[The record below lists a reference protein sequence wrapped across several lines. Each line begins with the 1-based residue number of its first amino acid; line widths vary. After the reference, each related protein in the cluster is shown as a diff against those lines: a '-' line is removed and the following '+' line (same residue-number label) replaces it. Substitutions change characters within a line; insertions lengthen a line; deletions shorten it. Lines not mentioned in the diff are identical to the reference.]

1 MLCRIKK
8 NANQYAT
15 SCGHSGQHSKMQ
27 LTIKQKFRNL
37 LVLLQF
43 YYKLAFILWRT
54 RVKRFFE
61 CDTWLK
67 TPLYFINSVNRHV
80 KRDYLKKKDDWMSK
94 QERER
99 ERAHKID
106 GGSFSVFLFYWIM
119 CVCVFVCVTMISK
132 ITVTKRTREKIS
144 LFHRAGQ

>member
-1 MLCRIKK
+1 MSNKK

-15 SCGHSGQHSKMQ
+15 SGGHNGQHSKMQ
-27 LTIKQKFRNL
+27 LTIKQKFHNL

-80 KRDYLKKKDDWMSK
+80 KRDYLNKKDEWMSK

-99 ERAHKID
+99 ERERIRLMAE
-106 GGSFSVFLFYWIM
+106 VFLAFFSIEL

-132 ITVTKRTREKIS
+132 IKVTKRTREKIS